1 MAATL
6 TALATGLE
14 SGLDRA
20 RIGSRVGVALVL
32 AATTFLV
39 GVVAA
44 DLLV

>member
-14 SGLDRA
+14 SGLDRT
-20 RIGSRVGVALVL
+20 RLGYRVGIALVL
-32 AATTFLV
+32 AGATFLA

-44 DLLV
+44 DMLV

>member
-14 SGLDRA
+14 SGLDPT
-20 RIGSRVGVALVL
+20 RIGYRVGIALVL
-32 AATTFLV
+32 AGVSFLV

-44 DLLV
+44 GLLL

>member
-14 SGLDRA
+14 SGLDPT
-20 RIGSRVGVALVL
+20 RVGYRVGIALVL
-32 AATTFLV
+32 AGATFLV

-44 DLLV
+44 GLLV